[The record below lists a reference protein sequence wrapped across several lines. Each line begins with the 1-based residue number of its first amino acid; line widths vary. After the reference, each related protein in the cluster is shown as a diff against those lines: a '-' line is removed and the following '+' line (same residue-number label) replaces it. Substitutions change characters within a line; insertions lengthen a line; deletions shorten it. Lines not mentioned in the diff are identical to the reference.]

1 MSELRFWW
9 NFFCDADNS
18 EESCKYIKK
27 IVQNHGICLFHL
39 YNKSENQR
47 LKALTIFQIS
57 YYSVNNSTM
66 KTSLH
71 DSIGQSVHE
80 IDSSKQLIQI
90 IYKIQSQTN
99 YINKTNKLS
108 KIEQG

>member
-1 MSELRFWW
+1 
-9 NFFCDADNS
+9 
-18 EESCKYIKK
+18 
-27 IVQNHGICLFHL
+27 
-39 YNKSENQR
+39 
-47 LKALTIFQIS
+47 
-57 YYSVNNSTM
+57 M

-99 YINKTNKLS
+99 HINKTNKLS

>member
-1 MSELRFWW
+1 
-9 NFFCDADNS
+9 
-18 EESCKYIKK
+18 
-27 IVQNHGICLFHL
+27 
-39 YNKSENQR
+39 
-47 LKALTIFQIS
+47 
-57 YYSVNNSTM
+57 M

-90 IYKIQSQTN
+90 IYEIQSQTN
-99 YINKTNKLS
+99 HINKTNKLS